1 MVLLMMEVY
10 CMFIDV
16 VASGLSCIDI
26 LKEPFFSSK
35 VLRLIGILS
44 SSRLVIVGSSLF
56 SLTIILFYTSHES

>member
-10 CMFIDV
+10 CIFIDA